1 MRLTTKVL
9 PAFALGAVAAFA
21 ATYAPER
28 AFGADA
34 DANHRPASVQRLM
47 ARMLADRNAA
57 PPVSQTPL
65 AATTCSGGF
74 AGIYP
79 CENVDLLSF
88 MPLNTIGGGGGNDVW
103 GWTDPAGGTEY
114 ALMGRTNGTA
124 FVDISDP
131 ENPVYLANLPTQTA
145 NSSWRDI
152 KVYADHAFIV
162 SEAGGH
168 GMQVFDLT
176 RLRDVVAPPAQFT
189 ADAVYTGFGSAH
201 NIVINEDSGFAY
213 AVGANGC
220 SGGLHMVDI
229 MVPTSPVFVGCFS
242 SDGYTHDAQCVTY
255 QGPDP
260 DHQGAEICFNANED
274 TVTIADV
281 TNKANPLQLSRT
293 GYSGTGY
300 THQGWVTDDH
310 RYFIFNDELDES
322 FFGHNTRTRILDVTD
337 LDSPSLAGFHDG
349 RSGAIDHNLYVAGD
363 RIFEANYRAGLSI
376 LDATDVANGN
386 LTEIG
391 YFDIYPNNNS
401 VSFDGAWSTY
411 PYFASGTIL
420 ISGIGEGLFMV
431 RPATGDSGLA
441 LGPPEPGIAGVL
453 NTWALSNA
461 TPADRV
467 FLLAGFIDGSTTLPI
482 PSCPGLSVDIANARL
497 IANTSADSNGDATF
511 SRSLPA
517 GLSQRAVRFQA
528 VDRASCTKSNLEIA
542 TLD

>member
-1 MRLTTKVL
+1 MRLITKIL
-9 PAFALGAVAAFA
+9 PACILGAVAAFA
-21 ATYAPER
+21 ATHASER
-28 AFGADA
+28 AIGADA

-47 ARMLADRNAA
+47 ARILADRNAA
-57 PPVSQTPL
+57 LPVSHTPL

-79 CENVDLLSF
+79 CQNIDLLSF
-88 MPLNTIGGGGGNDVW
+88 MPLNTIGGGSGNDVW
-103 GWTDPAGGTEY
+103 GWTDPADGTEY
-114 ALMGRTNGTA
+114 ALMGRSNGTA

-131 ENPVYLANLPTQTA
+131 ENPVYLGNLPTQTA
-145 NSSWRDI
+145 SSTWRDI

-176 RLRDVVAPPAQFT
+176 RLRNVVAPPAQFT
-189 ADAVYTGFGSAH
+189 ADTVYTGFSSAH

-213 AVGANGC
+213 GVGTNTC

-229 MVPTSPVFVGCFS
+229 MIPTSPVSAGCFS

-274 TVTIADV
+274 TVTIVDV
-281 TNKANPLQLSRT
+281 TNKANPIQLSRT

-310 RYFIFNDELDES
+310 RYFLFDDELDEA
-322 FFGHNTRTRILDVTD
+322 FFGHNTRTRVLDVTD
-337 LDSPSLAGFHDG
+337 LDSPNLAGFDDG

-363 RIFEANYRAGLSI
+363 RVYQANYRAGLSI
-376 LDATDVANGN
+376 HDASDVANGN
-386 LTEIG
+386 LPEIG

-401 VSFDGAWSTY
+401 ASFDGAWSTY
-411 PYFASGTIL
+411 PYFDSGTIL

-431 RPATGDSGLA
+431 RFATGDPGLT
-441 LGPPEPGIAGVL
+441 LGPPQPGVAGVL
-453 NTWALSNA
+453 NTWALSDA
-461 TPADRV
+461 TPVGRV
-467 FLLAGFIDGSTTLPI
+467 FLLAGLNDGSTTLPI
-482 PSCPGLSVDIANARL
+482 PNCPGLSVDIANARF

-517 GLSQRAVRFQA
+517 GLSQRVVRFQA
-528 VDRASCTKSNLEIA
+528 VDRASCTKSNLETA